1 VLSTN
6 FYLVL
11 IATTCTQRF
20 LEDFTPEFQL
30 LCPLFS
36 SIMLASLFCLSWS
49 LIMTARSRKFLLF
62 FFCVLKLALVLLD
75 FLQRE
80 RFADH
85 A

>member
-1 VLSTN
+1 M
-6 FYLVL
+6 
-11 IATTCTQRF
+11 A
-20 LEDFTPEFQL
+20 
-30 LCPLFS
+30 
-36 SIMLASLFCLSWS
+36 
-49 LIMTARSRKFLLF
+49 ARSRKFLLF